1 MFVFVFQ
8 NTCEPSL
15 RRAAS
20 FWRKDATSTK
30 ATDPEKA
37 DNEVKEGKEP
47 QLRRRRT
54 LYRPLPR

>member
-20 FWRKDATSTK
+20 FWRKAEATK

-37 DNEVKEGKEP
+37 DNEGKEP